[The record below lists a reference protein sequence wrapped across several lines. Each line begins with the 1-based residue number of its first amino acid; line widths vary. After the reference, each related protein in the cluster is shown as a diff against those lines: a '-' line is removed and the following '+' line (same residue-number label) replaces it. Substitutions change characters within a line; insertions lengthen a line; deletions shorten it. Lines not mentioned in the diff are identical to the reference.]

1 MRLEVKSVPQGTS
14 EHALGETAQELELLD
29 GEVRYD
35 GDVEARFTVTRHQD
49 NLLIRGAV
57 GATMVADCSRCLEM
71 FRTPVSAE
79 LTVYAERAPEGGTRG
94 LDRELESDQYLCF
107 HNGNRLELG
116 QEVREA
122 LILAQPIQPLCRP
135 DCRGLCPGC
144 GANLNVEACRCAERA
159 ARATTRTQ
167 E

>member
-1 MRLEVKSVPQGTS
+1 MRLEVKAVQQGVTQHS
-14 EHALGETAQELELLD
+14 LVESARELELESGL
-29 GEVRYD
+29 VRYE
-35 GDVEARFTVTRHQD
+35 GDIEARFTVTRHLD
-49 NLLIRGAV
+49 NLMIRGSVEAMMA
-57 GATMVADCSRCLEM
+57 GECSRCLDEYHVK
-71 FRTPVSAE
+71 VSPE
-79 LTVYAERAPEGGTRG
+79 LTVYAERAPDGGTRG

-107 HNGNRLELG
+107 HDGSRLELG

-144 GANLNVEACRCAERA
+144 GANLNAEACRCAERA
-159 ARATTRTQ
+159 AAAPARTQ